1 MKVGEQPKYLKTYK
15 PGESFGELA
24 LLYNTPR
31 AATIIAKS
39 DSILYG
45 LDRATFNGVVKD
57 AAIKYYYNLI
67 KKTGKI

>member
-1 MKVGEQPKYLKTYK
+1 MKAGEQPKYLKTYK

-57 AAIKYYYNLI
+57 AAIKYHLNI
-67 KKTGKI
+67 I